1 MASLTATQKRYLRQL
16 AHDQRP
22 VVLIGAAG
30 LSKAVIAELDAAL
43 DHHELVKV
51 RIRSGDHDQREAT
64 ITRMCRETD
73 AQLVQ
78 RIGHTVVLYR
88 RHPQKPRI
96 RLPS

>member
-30 LSKAVIAELDAAL
+30 LSNAVIAELDAAL
-43 DHHELVKV
+43 GHHELVKV
-51 RIRSGDHDQREAT
+51 RIRSGDRDQREAT
-64 ITRMCRETD
+64 ITQMCRETD

-78 RIGHTVVLYR
+78 RIGHTAVLYR